1 MNRTPKVAAVQDLSG
16 LGRCSLSVIL
26 PVLSVM
32 GTQCCPLPTA
42 VLSAHTAFPAPEAA
56 AFQDLTGAMEQTLD
70 HWEALHVTF
79 DAIYS
84 GFLGS
89 LQQIALLRRL
99 IQQFRQKET
108 LVLIDPV
115 MGDHGRVYRT
125 YTQEMCEQTALL
137 AAEADLITPNL
148 TEAALLL
155 GEPFDRIPTTQ
166 AGIEAWLQ
174 RLSCE
179 QTALLAAEADLITP
193 NLTEAAL
200 LLGEPFDRIPTT
212 QAGIEAWLQRLS
224 LDGKRSVVI
233 TGVSLAP
240 KTLGAGCLD
249 GASGKIRF
257 AMARQEP
264 GQFFGTGDLFAA
276 VLLGSLLRGEAL
288 SEATARAV
296 DFIQKAVAR
305 TLAAG
310 TPMLEGVQFE
320 PLLQELV

>member
-16 LGRCSLSVIL
+16 LGRCSLSVVL

-32 GTQCCPLPTA
+32 GAQCCPLPTA

-56 AFQDLTGAMEQTLD
+56 AFQDLTGAMEQTLR
-70 HWEALHVTF
+70 HWEALHTSF

-89 LQQIALLRRL
+89 PQQIGVLRRL
-99 IQQFRQKET
+99 IQRFRRKET

-125 YTQEMCEQTALL
+125 YTPEMCEQMIQL

-155 GEPFDRIPTTQ
+155 GEPFDHIPASQ
-166 AGIEAWLQ
+166 AGIEEWL
-174 RLSCE
+174 R
-179 QTALLAAEADLITP
+179 
-193 NLTEAAL
+193 
-200 LLGEPFDRIPTT
+200 
-212 QAGIEAWLQRLS
+212 RLS
-224 LDGKRSVVI
+224 LGGKRSVVI

-240 KTLGAGCLD
+240 KALGAGCLD
-249 GASGKIRF
+249 ARSGKIRF
-257 AMARQEP
+257 AMAHQEP

-276 VLLGSLLRGEAL
+276 VLLGSLLRGETL
-288 SEATARAV
+288 SESTAQAV
-296 DFIQKAVAR
+296 DFIQKSVAR

-320 PLLQELV
+320 PLLRELL

>member
-16 LGRCSLSVIL
+16 LGRCSLSVVL

-32 GTQCCPLPTA
+32 GAQCCPLPTA

-56 AFQDLTGAMEQTLD
+56 AFQDLTGAMEQTLR
-70 HWEALHVTF
+70 HWEALHTSF

-89 LQQIALLRRL
+89 PQQIGVLRRL
-99 IQQFRQKET
+99 IQRFRRKET

-125 YTQEMCEQTALL
+125 YPPEMCEQMIQL

-155 GEPFDRIPTTQ
+155 GEPFDHIPTSQ
-166 AGIEAWLQ
+166 AGIEEWL
-174 RLSCE
+174 R
-179 QTALLAAEADLITP
+179 
-193 NLTEAAL
+193 
-200 LLGEPFDRIPTT
+200 
-212 QAGIEAWLQRLS
+212 RLS
-224 LDGKRSVVI
+224 LGGKRSVVI

-240 KTLGAGCLD
+240 KALGAGCLD
-249 GASGKIRF
+249 ARSGKIRF

-276 VLLGSLLRGEAL
+276 VLLGSLLRGETL
-288 SEATARAV
+288 SESTARAV
-296 DFIQKAVAR
+296 DFIQKSVAR

-320 PLLQELV
+320 PLLRELL

>member
-16 LGRCSLSVIL
+16 LGRCSLSVVL

-32 GTQCCPLPTA
+32 GAQCCPLPTA

-56 AFQDLTGAMEQTLD
+56 AFQDLTGAMEQTLR
-70 HWEALHVTF
+70 HWEALHTSF

-89 LQQIALLRRL
+89 PQQVGVLRRL
-99 IQQFRQKET
+99 IQRFRRKET

-125 YTQEMCEQTALL
+125 YTPEMCEQMIQL

-155 GEPFDRIPTTQ
+155 GEPFDHIPASQ
-166 AGIEAWLQ
+166 AGIEEWL
-174 RLSCE
+174 R
-179 QTALLAAEADLITP
+179 
-193 NLTEAAL
+193 
-200 LLGEPFDRIPTT
+200 
-212 QAGIEAWLQRLS
+212 RLS
-224 LDGKRSVVI
+224 LGGKRSVVI

-240 KTLGAGCLD
+240 KALGAGCLD
-249 GASGKIRF
+249 ARSGKIRF

-276 VLLGSLLRGEAL
+276 VLLGSLLRGETL
-288 SEATARAV
+288 SESTARAV
-296 DFIQKAVAR
+296 DFIQKSVAR

-320 PLLQELV
+320 PLLRELL

>member
-16 LGRCSLSVIL
+16 LGRCSLSVVL

-32 GTQCCPLPTA
+32 GPQCCPLPTA

-56 AFQDLTGAMEQTLD
+56 AFQDLTGAMEQTLR
-70 HWEALHVTF
+70 HWEALHTSF

-89 LQQIALLRRL
+89 PQQIGVLRRL
-99 IQQFRQKET
+99 IQRFRRKET

-125 YTQEMCEQTALL
+125 YTPEMCEQMIQL

-155 GEPFDRIPTTQ
+155 GEPFDHIPTSQ
-166 AGIEAWLQ
+166 AGIEEWL
-174 RLSCE
+174 R
-179 QTALLAAEADLITP
+179 
-193 NLTEAAL
+193 
-200 LLGEPFDRIPTT
+200 
-212 QAGIEAWLQRLS
+212 RLS
-224 LDGKRSVVI
+224 LGGKRSVVI

-240 KTLGAGCLD
+240 KALGAGCLD
-249 GASGKIRF
+249 TRSGKIRF

-276 VLLGSLLRGEAL
+276 VLLGSLLRGETL
-288 SEATARAV
+288 SESTARAV
-296 DFIQKAVAR
+296 DFIQKSVAR

-320 PLLQELV
+320 PLLRELL

>member
-16 LGRCSLSVIL
+16 LGRCSLSVVL

-32 GTQCCPLPTA
+32 GAQCCPLPTA
-42 VLSAHTAFPAPEAA
+42 VLSAHTAFPAPGAA
-56 AFQDLTGAMEQTLD
+56 AFQDLTGAMEQTLR
-70 HWEALHVTF
+70 HWEALHTSF

-89 LQQIALLRRL
+89 LQQIGVLRRL
-99 IQQFRQKET
+99 IQRFRRKET

-125 YTQEMCEQTALL
+125 YTPEMCEQMIQL

-155 GEPFDRIPTTQ
+155 GEPFDHIPASQ
-166 AGIEAWLQ
+166 AGIEEWL
-174 RLSCE
+174 R
-179 QTALLAAEADLITP
+179 
-193 NLTEAAL
+193 
-200 LLGEPFDRIPTT
+200 
-212 QAGIEAWLQRLS
+212 RLS
-224 LDGKRSVVI
+224 LGGKRSVVI

-240 KTLGAGCLD
+240 KALGAGCLD
-249 GASGKIRF
+249 ARSGKIRF

-276 VLLGSLLRGEAL
+276 VLLGSLLRGETL
-288 SEATARAV
+288 SESTARAV
-296 DFIQKAVAR
+296 DFIQKSVAR

-320 PLLQELV
+320 PLLRELL

>member
-16 LGRCSLSVIL
+16 LGRCSLSVVL

-32 GTQCCPLPTA
+32 GAQCCPLPTA

-56 AFQDLTGAMEQTLD
+56 AFQDLTGAMEQTLR
-70 HWEALHVTF
+70 HWEALHTSF

-89 LQQIALLRRL
+89 PQQIGVLRRL
-99 IQQFRQKET
+99 IQRFRRKET

-125 YTQEMCEQTALL
+125 YTPEMCEQMIQL

-155 GEPFDRIPTTQ
+155 GEPFDHIPASQ
-166 AGIEAWLQ
+166 AGIEEWL
-174 RLSCE
+174 R
-179 QTALLAAEADLITP
+179 
-193 NLTEAAL
+193 
-200 LLGEPFDRIPTT
+200 
-212 QAGIEAWLQRLS
+212 RLS
-224 LDGKRSVVI
+224 LGGKRSVVI

-240 KTLGAGCLD
+240 KALCAGCLD
-249 GASGKIRF
+249 ARSGKIRF
-257 AMARQEP
+257 AMAHQEP

-276 VLLGSLLRGEAL
+276 VLLGSLLRGETL
-288 SEATARAV
+288 SESTARAV
-296 DFIQKAVAR
+296 DFIQKSVAR

-320 PLLQELV
+320 PLLRELL

>member
-16 LGRCSLSVIL
+16 LGRCSLSVVL

-32 GTQCCPLPTA
+32 GAQCCPLPTA

-56 AFQDLTGAMEQTLD
+56 AFQDLTGAMEQTLR
-70 HWEALHVTF
+70 HWEALHTSF

-89 LQQIALLRRL
+89 LQQIGVLRRL
-99 IQQFRQKET
+99 IQRFRRKET

-125 YTQEMCEQTALL
+125 YTPEMCEQMIQL

-155 GEPFDRIPTTQ
+155 GEPFDHIPASQ
-166 AGIEAWLQ
+166 AGIETWL
-174 RLSCE
+174 R
-179 QTALLAAEADLITP
+179 
-193 NLTEAAL
+193 
-200 LLGEPFDRIPTT
+200 
-212 QAGIEAWLQRLS
+212 RLS

-240 KTLGAGCLD
+240 KALGAGCLD
-249 GASGKIRF
+249 TRSGKIRF

-276 VLLGSLLRGEAL
+276 VLLGSLLRGETL
-288 SEATARAV
+288 SESTARAV
-296 DFIQKAVAR
+296 DFIQKSVAR

-320 PLLQELV
+320 PLLRELL

>member
-16 LGRCSLSVIL
+16 LGRCSLSVVL

-32 GTQCCPLPTA
+32 GAQCCPLPTA

-56 AFQDLTGAMEQTLD
+56 AFQDLTGAMEQTLR
-70 HWEALHVTF
+70 HWEALHTSF

-89 LQQIALLRRL
+89 PQQIGVLRRL
-99 IQQFRQKET
+99 IQRFRLKET

-125 YTQEMCEQTALL
+125 YTPEMCEQMIQL

-155 GEPFDRIPTTQ
+155 GEPFDHIPASQ
-166 AGIEAWLQ
+166 AGIEEWL
-174 RLSCE
+174 R
-179 QTALLAAEADLITP
+179 
-193 NLTEAAL
+193 
-200 LLGEPFDRIPTT
+200 
-212 QAGIEAWLQRLS
+212 RLS
-224 LDGKRSVVI
+224 LGGKRSVVI

-240 KTLGAGCLD
+240 KALGAGCLD
-249 GASGKIRF
+249 ARSGKIRF
-257 AMARQEP
+257 AMAHQEP

-276 VLLGSLLRGEAL
+276 VLLGSLLRGETL
-288 SEATARAV
+288 SESTARAV
-296 DFIQKAVAR
+296 DFIQKSVAR

-320 PLLQELV
+320 PLLRELL

>member
-1 MNRTPKVAAVQDLSG
+1 
-16 LGRCSLSVIL
+16 
-26 PVLSVM
+26 
-32 GTQCCPLPTA
+32 
-42 VLSAHTAFPAPEAA
+42 
-56 AFQDLTGAMEQTLD
+56 MEQTLR
-70 HWEALHVTF
+70 HWTALRTSF

-89 LQQIALLRRL
+89 LRQIDVLRHL
-99 IQQFRQKET
+99 IQQFRRRET

-125 YTQEMCEQTALL
+125 YTPEMCREMARL

-155 GEPFDRIPTTQ
+155 GEPFDRIPTSQ
-166 AGIEAWLQ
+166 AGIEAWL
-174 RLSCE
+174 R
-179 QTALLAAEADLITP
+179 
-193 NLTEAAL
+193 
-200 LLGEPFDRIPTT
+200 
-212 QAGIEAWLQRLS
+212 RLS

-240 KTLGAGCLD
+240 KALGAGCLD
-249 GASGKIRF
+249 NRSGKIRF

-276 VLLGSLLRGEAL
+276 VLLGSLLRGETL
-288 SEATARAV
+288 SESTANAV
-296 DFIQKAVAR
+296 DFIQKTVSQ

-310 TPMLEGVQFE
+310 TPVLEGVQFE
-320 PLLQELV
+320 PLLRELL

>member
-32 GTQCCPLPTA
+32 GAQCCPLPTA
-42 VLSAHTAFPAPEAA
+42 VLSAHTAFPAPETA
-56 AFQDLTGAMEQTLD
+56 AFQDLTGAMEQTLR
-70 HWEALHVTF
+70 HWEALHTSF

-89 LQQIALLRRL
+89 SQQIGVLRRL
-99 IQQFRQKET
+99 IQRFRRKET

-125 YTQEMCEQTALL
+125 YTPEMCEQMIQL

-155 GEPFDRIPTTQ
+155 GEPFDHIPASQ
-166 AGIEAWLQ
+166 AGIEEWL
-174 RLSCE
+174 RH
-179 QTALLAAEADLITP
+179 
-193 NLTEAAL
+193 
-200 LLGEPFDRIPTT
+200 
-212 QAGIEAWLQRLS
+212 LS
-224 LDGKRSVVI
+224 LGGKRSVVI

-240 KTLGAGCLD
+240 KALGAGCLD
-249 GASGKIRF
+249 ARSGKIRF
-257 AMARQEP
+257 AMAHQEP

-276 VLLGSLLRGEAL
+276 VLLGSLLRGETL
-288 SEATARAV
+288 SESTARAV
-296 DFIQKAVAR
+296 DFIQKSVAR

-320 PLLQELV
+320 PLLRELL

>member
-1 MNRTPKVAAVQDLSG
+1 MYRTPKVAVVQDLSG

-32 GTQCCPLPTA
+32 GAQCCPLPTA
-42 VLSAHTAFPAPEAA
+42 VLSAHTAFPIPEET
-56 AFQDLTGAMEQTLD
+56 AFQDLTDNMEQTLR
-70 HWEALHVTF
+70 HWTALRTSF

-89 LQQIALLRRL
+89 LRQIDVLRHL
-99 IQQFRQKET
+99 IQQFRRRET

-125 YTQEMCEQTALL
+125 YTPEMCREMARL

-155 GEPFDRIPTTQ
+155 GEPFDRIPTSQ
-166 AGIEAWLQ
+166 AGIEAWL
-174 RLSCE
+174 R
-179 QTALLAAEADLITP
+179 
-193 NLTEAAL
+193 
-200 LLGEPFDRIPTT
+200 
-212 QAGIEAWLQRLS
+212 RLS

-240 KTLGAGCLD
+240 KALGAGCLD
-249 GASGKIRF
+249 NRSGKIRF

-276 VLLGSLLRGEAL
+276 VLLGSLLRGETL
-288 SEATARAV
+288 SAATAHAV
-296 DFIQKAVAR
+296 DFIQKTVSQ

-310 TPMLEGVQFE
+310 TPVLEGVQFE
-320 PLLQELV
+320 PLLRELL

>member
-16 LGRCSLSVIL
+16 LGRCSLSVVL

-32 GTQCCPLPTA
+32 GAQCCPLPTA
-42 VLSAHTAFPAPEAA
+42 VLSAHTAFPAPETA
-56 AFQDLTGAMEQTLD
+56 AFQDLTGAMEQTLR
-70 HWEALHVTF
+70 HWEALHTSF

-89 LQQIALLRRL
+89 SQQIGVLRRL
-99 IQQFRQKET
+99 IQRFRRKET

-125 YTQEMCEQTALL
+125 YTPEMCEQMIQL

-155 GEPFDRIPTTQ
+155 GEPFDHIPASQ
-166 AGIEAWLQ
+166 AGIEEWL
-174 RLSCE
+174 R
-179 QTALLAAEADLITP
+179 
-193 NLTEAAL
+193 
-200 LLGEPFDRIPTT
+200 
-212 QAGIEAWLQRLS
+212 RLS
-224 LDGKRSVVI
+224 LGGKRSVVI

-240 KTLGAGCLD
+240 KALGAGCLD
-249 GASGKIRF
+249 ARSGKIRF
-257 AMARQEP
+257 AMAHQEP

-276 VLLGSLLRGEAL
+276 VLLGSLLRGETL
-288 SEATARAV
+288 SESTARAV
-296 DFIQKAVAR
+296 DFIQKSVAR

-320 PLLQELV
+320 PLLRELL

>member
-16 LGRCSLSVIL
+16 LGRCSLSVVL

-32 GTQCCPLPTA
+32 GAQCCPLPTA

-56 AFQDLTGAMEQTLD
+56 AFQDLTGAMEQTLR
-70 HWEALHVTF
+70 HWEALHTSF

-89 LQQIALLRRL
+89 SQQIGVLRRL
-99 IQQFRQKET
+99 IQRFRRKET

-125 YTQEMCEQTALL
+125 YTPEMCEQMIQL

-155 GEPFDRIPTTQ
+155 GEPFDHIPASQ
-166 AGIEAWLQ
+166 AGIEEWL
-174 RLSCE
+174 R
-179 QTALLAAEADLITP
+179 
-193 NLTEAAL
+193 
-200 LLGEPFDRIPTT
+200 
-212 QAGIEAWLQRLS
+212 RLS
-224 LDGKRSVVI
+224 LGGKRSVVI

-240 KTLGAGCLD
+240 KALGAGCLD
-249 GASGKIRF
+249 ARSGKIRF
-257 AMARQEP
+257 AMAHQEP

-276 VLLGSLLRGEAL
+276 VLLGSLLRGETL
-288 SEATARAV
+288 SESTARAV
-296 DFIQKAVAR
+296 DFIQKSVAR

-320 PLLQELV
+320 PLLRELL

>member
-16 LGRCSLSVIL
+16 LGRCSLSVVL

-32 GTQCCPLPTA
+32 GAQCCPLPTA

-56 AFQDLTGAMEQTLD
+56 AFQDLTGAMEQTLR
-70 HWEALHVTF
+70 HWEALHTSF

-89 LQQIALLRRL
+89 LQQIGVLRRL
-99 IQQFRQKET
+99 IQRFRRKET

-125 YTQEMCEQTALL
+125 YTPEMCEQMIQL

-155 GEPFDRIPTTQ
+155 GEPFDHIPASQ
-166 AGIEAWLQ
+166 AGIEEWL
-174 RLSCE
+174 R
-179 QTALLAAEADLITP
+179 
-193 NLTEAAL
+193 
-200 LLGEPFDRIPTT
+200 
-212 QAGIEAWLQRLS
+212 RLS
-224 LDGKRSVVI
+224 LGGKRSVVI

-240 KTLGAGCLD
+240 KALGAGCLD
-249 GASGKIRF
+249 ARSGKIRF

-276 VLLGSLLRGEAL
+276 VLLGSLLRGETL
-288 SEATARAV
+288 SESTARAV
-296 DFIQKAVAR
+296 DFIQKSVAR

-320 PLLQELV
+320 PLLRELL

>member
-16 LGRCSLSVIL
+16 LGRCSLSVVL

-32 GTQCCPLPTA
+32 GAQCCPLPTA

-56 AFQDLTGAMEQTLD
+56 AFQDLTGAMEQTLR
-70 HWEALHVTF
+70 HWEALHTSF

-89 LQQIALLRRL
+89 PQQIGVLRRL
-99 IQQFRQKET
+99 IQRFRRKET

-125 YTQEMCEQTALL
+125 YTPEMCEQMIQL

-155 GEPFDRIPTTQ
+155 GEPFDHIPTSQ
-166 AGIEAWLQ
+166 AGIEEWL
-174 RLSCE
+174 R
-179 QTALLAAEADLITP
+179 
-193 NLTEAAL
+193 
-200 LLGEPFDRIPTT
+200 
-212 QAGIEAWLQRLS
+212 RLS
-224 LDGKRSVVI
+224 LGGKRSVVI

-240 KTLGAGCLD
+240 KALGAGCLD
-249 GASGKIRF
+249 ARSGKIRF

-276 VLLGSLLRGEAL
+276 VLLGSLLRGETL
-288 SEATARAV
+288 SESTARAV
-296 DFIQKAVAR
+296 DFIQKSVAR

-320 PLLQELV
+320 PLLRELL

>member
-1 MNRTPKVAAVQDLSG
+1 MYRTPKVAVVQDLSG

-32 GTQCCPLPTA
+32 GAQCCPLPTA
-42 VLSAHTAFPAPEAA
+42 VLSAHTAFPIPEET
-56 AFQDLTGAMEQTLD
+56 AFQDLTDNMEQTLR
-70 HWEALHVTF
+70 HWTALRTSF

-89 LQQIALLRRL
+89 LRQIDVLRHL
-99 IQQFRQKET
+99 IQQFRRRET

-125 YTQEMCEQTALL
+125 YTPEMCREMARL

-155 GEPFDRIPTTQ
+155 GEPFDRIPTSQ
-166 AGIEAWLQ
+166 AGIEAWL
-174 RLSCE
+174 R
-179 QTALLAAEADLITP
+179 
-193 NLTEAAL
+193 
-200 LLGEPFDRIPTT
+200 
-212 QAGIEAWLQRLS
+212 RLS

-240 KTLGAGCLD
+240 KALGAGCLD
-249 GASGKIRF
+249 NRSGKIRF

-276 VLLGSLLRGEAL
+276 VLLGSLLRGETL
-288 SEATARAV
+288 SESTANAV
-296 DFIQKAVAR
+296 DFIQKTVSQ

-310 TPMLEGVQFE
+310 TPVLEGVQFE
-320 PLLQELV
+320 PLLRELL

>member
-16 LGRCSLSVIL
+16 LGRCSLSVVL

-32 GTQCCPLPTA
+32 GAQCCPLPTA

-56 AFQDLTGAMEQTLD
+56 AFQGLTGAMEQTLR
-70 HWEALHVTF
+70 HWEALHTSF

-89 LQQIALLRRL
+89 LQQIGVLRRL
-99 IQQFRQKET
+99 IQRFRRKET

-125 YTQEMCEQTALL
+125 YTPEMCEQMIQL

-155 GEPFDRIPTTQ
+155 GEPFDHIPDSQ
-166 AGIEAWLQ
+166 AGIETWL
-174 RLSCE
+174 R
-179 QTALLAAEADLITP
+179 
-193 NLTEAAL
+193 
-200 LLGEPFDRIPTT
+200 
-212 QAGIEAWLQRLS
+212 RLS

-240 KTLGAGCLD
+240 KALGAGCLD
-249 GASGKIRF
+249 ARSGKIRF

-276 VLLGSLLRGEAL
+276 VLLGSLLRGETL
-288 SEATARAV
+288 SESTARAV
-296 DFIQKAVAR
+296 DFIQKSVAR

-320 PLLQELV
+320 PLLRELL

>member
-16 LGRCSLSVIL
+16 LGRCSLSVVL

-32 GTQCCPLPTA
+32 GAQCCPLPTA

-56 AFQDLTGAMEQTLD
+56 AFQDLTGAMEQTLR
-70 HWEALHVTF
+70 HWEALHTSF

-89 LQQIALLRRL
+89 PQQIGVLRRL
-99 IQQFRQKET
+99 IQRFRRKET

-125 YTQEMCEQTALL
+125 YTPEMCEQMIQL

-155 GEPFDRIPTTQ
+155 GEPFDHIPASQ
-166 AGIEAWLQ
+166 AGIEEWL
-174 RLSCE
+174 R
-179 QTALLAAEADLITP
+179 
-193 NLTEAAL
+193 
-200 LLGEPFDRIPTT
+200 
-212 QAGIEAWLQRLS
+212 RLS
-224 LDGKRSVVI
+224 LGGKRSVVI

-240 KTLGAGCLD
+240 KALGAGCLD
-249 GASGKIRF
+249 ARSGKIRF
-257 AMARQEP
+257 AMAHQEP
-264 GQFFGTGDLFAA
+264 GQFFGAGDLFAA
-276 VLLGSLLRGEAL
+276 VLLGSLLRGETL
-288 SEATARAV
+288 SESTARAV
-296 DFIQKAVAR
+296 DFIQKSVAR

-320 PLLQELV
+320 PLLRELL

>member
-16 LGRCSLSVIL
+16 LGRCSLSVVL

-32 GTQCCPLPTA
+32 GAQCCPLPTA

-56 AFQDLTGAMEQTLD
+56 AFQDLTGAMEQTLR
-70 HWEALHVTF
+70 HWEALHTSF

-89 LQQIALLRRL
+89 PQQIGVLRRL
-99 IQQFRQKET
+99 IQRFRRKET

-125 YTQEMCEQTALL
+125 YTPEMCEQMIQL

-155 GEPFDRIPTTQ
+155 GEPFDHIPASQ
-166 AGIEAWLQ
+166 AGIEEWL
-174 RLSCE
+174 R
-179 QTALLAAEADLITP
+179 
-193 NLTEAAL
+193 
-200 LLGEPFDRIPTT
+200 
-212 QAGIEAWLQRLS
+212 RLS
-224 LDGKRSVVI
+224 LGGKRSVVI

-240 KTLGAGCLD
+240 KALGAGCLD
-249 GASGKIRF
+249 TRSGKIRF

-276 VLLGSLLRGEAL
+276 VLLGSLLRGETL
-288 SEATARAV
+288 SESTARAV
-296 DFIQKAVAR
+296 DFIQKSVAR

-320 PLLQELV
+320 PLLRELL